1 MRSFYKLTALLLLT
15 LAANSHAAEQGVLRA
30 ISSDAKQI
38 TIDEGRYLVSPQL
51 RINNLGS
58 GLNSLNYAKTGQPVR
73 FTLTSQGEISEL
85 WLYPLRADERQS
97 MGIRLGEEQQ

>member
-1 MRSFYKLTALLLLT
+1 MKPFNKIAIMLLLVLSGT
-15 LAANSHAAEQGVLRA
+15 SHAAEQGVMRA
-30 ISSDAKQI
+30 ISIDAKQI

-58 GLNSLNYAKTGQPVR
+58 GLNSLNYAKIGQPVR